1 MAADKIKLLQSL
13 HLLDQ
18 MPAEKL
24 GELGDFLKDRA
35 LKDGETV
42 FEEGSKGESLF
53 FVGSGQVRISKR
65 IAKDQLKDLAVLSAG
80 DCFGEMAV
88 LETVT
93 RSARA
98 SAVGDT
104 VVLELGRAD
113 LSRFLQKNP
122 DLAMGFFT
130 ELVQVQ
136 SRRLRRTSSELALLF
151 DLSGQ
156 LLDRHATPKALLS
169 RVLEN
174 VVPHLQGN
182 WSAAAYLYNM
192 FNDEMDLI
200 ATHGSFRFEGAAAK
214 VDPKTRE
221 SKWLDGALYYA
232 PLPGE
237 SRPQGHLL
245 FHVADA
251 QNDEDRTENAR
262 TIAAVARLV
271 AAGVENIGFRNEET
285 LRNRLRASGSY

>member
-1 MAADKIKLLQSL
+1 MAADKVKLLQSL

-18 MPAEKL
+18 MPADKL

-53 FVGSGQVRISKR
+53 FVGRGQVRISKR

-200 ATHGSFRFEGAAAK
+200 ATHGSFRFEGVAAK
-214 VDPKTRE
+214 VDPKARE

-251 QNDEDRTENAR
+251 QNEEDRTENAR